1 MSAINSGPSD
11 RFKTHARQHYV
22 GIRSKKVLISVITDD
37 ELVIGIVERKTLRNR
52 FNRVSEVRSRCG
64 LLLSRLRQLAGKK
77 GDLLLQ
83 IGKRGAASARG
94 RWRVAALQPRR
105 FAVLRFRGFPAYC
118 ATPSHVA
125 LPVAEPLTYHIVRV
139 VVPHSKIDRSCRV
152 GSCVTSIAGPNGVAQ
167 LYSAIAFAF
176 HRYQEPANQGDIW
189 SFSSRGC
196 CCPPFKGRHPW

>member
-37 ELVIGIVERKTLRNR
+37 ELVIGIVERETLRDR
-52 FNRVSEVRSRCG
+52 FNCVSEVRSRCG

-139 VVPHSKIDRSCRV
+139 VVPHSKIDRSCPSWVLCHEYRRSKRRCATV
-152 GSCVTSIAGPNGVAQ
+152 QCDPHSLSIVTRSPPTRATSGRSLRGGAVA
-167 LYSAIAFAF
+167 
-176 HRYQEPANQGDIW
+176 
-189 SFSSRGC
+189 
-196 CCPPFKGRHPW
+196 